1 MGKKPAVKLRVFRG
15 ETLNYDAKG
24 NVKNNNHLVTLVHKS
39 TAWNLYMKNIKI
51 NDFCD
56 VKVEKVLEY
65 VSGEYKEVKN
75 FDKISEEV
83 DIAFN
88 GKKEVAVITQ
98 DQKRIAELEAKID
111 ALIGNKKLVKDE
123 ETEEDKSLQKE
134 NKQKA
139 SKEYQEVVGKKPMG
153 TWDAETIK
161 QKQEEFINKKDK

>member
-65 VSGEYKEVKN
+65 V
-75 FDKISEEV
+75 
-83 DIAFN
+83 
-88 GKKEVAVITQ
+88 
-98 DQKRIAELEAKID
+98 EAKIN